1 MIQSEQTNRKI
12 ITDDFNTV
20 EIHAITD
27 RKQVLSSG
35 ETFIKKKN
43 KTFALILVNVNHI
56 SNTSNVKEEIIIR
69 HDLIPTGSLLL
80 WSDGYH
86 WLFSY

>member
-1 MIQSEQTNRKI
+1 MIQSEQTNRKR
-12 ITDDFNTV
+12 ITADFNTV

-35 ETFIKKKN
+35 EPFIKKK
-43 KTFALILVNVNHI
+43 KTFVLILFNVNHF
-56 SNTSNVKEEIIIR
+56 SNTSNMKEEIIIR
-69 HDLIPTGSLLL
+69 DDLIPTGSLLL